1 MTDPT
6 GIYHFRRL
14 DAAITTSGQ
23 PSEDQLK
30 EIADLGVTHVI
41 NLGMHDHERALEDEA
56 ASVSSLG
63 MDYIHIPVEFDAPT
77 DAHYSRF
84 CDEMKKLSGKTI
96 HVHCI
101 ANLRVT
107 AFLYRYQRDV
117 LHRSEAEARALMDSV
132 WRPGG
137 VWAEFIGDEVSIAL
151 EHRPP
156 A

>member
-1 MTDPT
+1 MSDPAD
-6 GIYHFRRL
+6 IYNWRRL
-14 DAAITTSGQ
+14 DDRLTTSGQ

-30 EIADLGVTHVI
+30 EIAALGVTYIV
-41 NLGMHDHERALEDEA
+41 NLGMHDHERALPDEA
-56 ASVSSLG
+56 ASVTALG
-63 MDYIHIPVEFDAPT
+63 ISYIHIPVEFDAPT
-77 DAHYSRF
+77 DAHFERF
-84 CDEMKKLSGKTI
+84 SDEMAKLEDKTT

-117 LHRSEAEARALMDSV
+117 LGLPEDQARALMDTV

-137 VWAEFIGDEVSIAL
+137 VWARFIGDEASIEL
-151 EHRPP
+151 EHRGP